1 MSTQVWLV
9 PHTHWDREWY
19 EPFAVFSERLV
30 TMMDTL
36 LDLGAAGFPHFH
48 LDGQTAMIDD
58 YLARRPERA
67 DELATLV
74 RSGQL
79 SAGPWVTQMDE
90 FLTSGESHIR
100 NLEMGLQR
108 AQELGAAL
116 WLGYMPDQFGH
127 IGQMPQILRLAGIDR
142 AMVWRGVPAS
152 IDTTSFRWRAP
163 DGSEVVAEYMPYGY
177 SNGSSFEQT
186 ADPSALDVAINQSVD
201 ALRPFAVDDR
211 FVVMVGYDHSGPDAS
226 LPERLA
232 TDGFRI
238 AGLASY
244 LEGRAEPEELP
255 IWTGELRSS
264 ARAHLLPNVYSARV
278 QPSTLYPTGRVTT
291 GQTVFTKLVDRVA
304 TGFDYRFVSA
314 LPHTVSGTAHLTA
327 TLQSSTGWTKQLSSR
342 AQHFSGDQVRLA
354 GTLDMRSLERQ
365 VGQYAKLTG
374 IGNDSFT
381 VELAP
386 TVDVQGDVAGT
397 PISQTFA
404 PTALNFAL
412 DGFALRLE
420 QSAPATLQPGTT
432 APDALHPSEPGVVPQ
447 HAAASVKLLVAK
459 LRVSTA
465 RTVGLAG
472 FGLAAIAALVGFAL
486 LGVRRGDELAS
497 IQRRNGGLLVP
508 VSSAPAAPAGG
519 YIEVANFDSLA
530 HLARSYQLMIL
541 HHQRGEAH
549 SFYLDDDG
557 SIYRYGVRAGE
568 RHAQAG

>member
-1 MSTQVWLV
+1 MNTSTSTLRWLAALIALV
-9 PHTHWDREWY
+9 
-19 EPFAVFSERLV
+19 AVGVLW
-30 TMMDTL
+30 
-36 LDLGAAGFPHFH
+36 
-48 LDGQTAMIDD
+48 
-58 YLARRPERA
+58 
-67 DELATLV
+67 DELAPVKLGGTHDYAVVDGISMNPKLHAGDLV
-74 RSGQL
+74 VMRQSSSYQVGDVVGYHNAQL
-79 SAGPWVTQMDE
+79 GRVVLHRIVGKIDGHYVFKGDNNSFLDAYHPTQAELVGRLWFHVPKVGGIFTWLHAPHHAGITVAIVA
-90 FLTSGESHIR
+90 FLLLAG
-100 NLEMGLQR
+100 GG
-108 AQELGAAL
+108 AGAAHRRRHRRSTKL
-116 WLGYMPDQFGH
+116 SVSPNPTLGRALLSGAAPLAFVFGLVTLIAFSH
-127 IGQMPQILRLAGIDR
+127 A
-142 AMVWRGVPAS
+142 
-152 IDTTSFRWRAP
+152 TTSTTQAP
-163 DGSEVVAEYMPYGY
+163 GA
-177 SNGSSFEQT
+177 FT
-186 ADPSALDVAINQSVD
+186 
-201 ALRPFAVDDR
+201 
-211 FVVMVGYDHSGPDAS
+211 H
-226 LPERLA
+226 
-232 TDGFRI
+232 
-238 AGLASY
+238 
-244 LEGRAEPEELP
+244 EG
-255 IWTGELRSS
+255 TY
-264 ARAHLLPNVYSARV
+264 VYSARV

-342 AQHFSGDQVRLA
+342 VQHFTGDQVRLA

-365 VGQYAKLTG
+365 VDQYAKLTG

-386 TVDVQGDVAGT
+386 TVDVQGDVAGM

-472 FGLAAIAALVGFAL
+472 FGLAALAALVGFAL